1 MTVCENPTDD
11 VRQAILAPLA
21 AFNAENG
28 YPADARFLA
37 ITLTDPA
44 GKIVG
49 GLWGKTVYDWLFVD
63 YLVVPPSMRGQK
75 FGSKLMSTAERI
87 ALDRG
92 CVGSWLTTFP
102 FSGLGI
108 LRKARV
114 RDVRS
119 PGELAWGKYSHLP
132 AEAARDPGPIGKSR
146 DLGPQFIQ
154 DDIGRCRCGAMH
166 PVGPCSGALD
176 SRFGG
181 SRGNGAGFRR

>member
-28 YPADARFLA
+28 YLADARFLA

-102 FSGLGI
+102 FQARGFYERLGYEMFGR
-108 LRKARV
+108 LEN
-114 RDVRS
+114 S
-119 PGELAWGKYSHLP
+119 PGENIRIFLRKRLRTQARSESP
-132 AEAARDPGPIGKSR
+132 AT
-146 DLGPQFIQ
+146 
-154 DDIGRCRCGAMH
+154 
-166 PVGPCSGALD
+166 
-176 SRFGG
+176 
-181 SRGNGAGFRR
+181 

>member
-1 MTVCENPTDD
+1 MPGMSDHNPGCAEPLMTVCENPTDD

-75 FGSKLMSTAERI
+75 FGSKLMSTAEKI

-102 FSGLGI
+102 FQAWGFYERLGYETFGR
-108 LRKARV
+108 LEN
-114 RDVRS
+114 S
-119 PGELAWGKYSHLP
+119 PGENIRIFLRKRLGTQARSESP
-132 AEAARDPGPIGKSR
+132 AT
-146 DLGPQFIQ
+146 
-154 DDIGRCRCGAMH
+154 
-166 PVGPCSGALD
+166 
-176 SRFGG
+176 
-181 SRGNGAGFRR
+181 